1 MSRLSYILL
10 ISAFSLAEPVFAQ
23 TEKPVCI
30 DSSRVRNW
38 IVIDDETV
46 LLDVGKKKYRVNF
59 LQACFNLSSS
69 PTLQFKGD
77 AISGRVCG
85 GSLDAIRVQGE
96 QCRISKIEEIDKQEF
111 NKAQNK
117 KRVSLHRVRSS
128 APL

>member
-10 ISAFSLAEPVFAQ
+10 ISSLSLAEPVFAQ
-23 TEKPVCI
+23 TEKPACI

-77 AISGRVCG
+77 PISGRVCG
-85 GSLDAIRVQGE
+85 SSLDAIHVQGE